1 MKARFYGYSILVLG
15 LAALLASCQAPTS
28 PSSPPPSKAWVVS
41 TLAGSST
48 GTAGIADSTG
58 TSAKFNKPSGVA
70 VDSSGNIYVADTDN
84 NRIRKITIGSFGNG
98 VVSTLAGDGTA
109 GDEDGT
115 GTAAQFDKPT
125 GVAVDSSG
133 NVYVADRDNSK
144 IRKITAARVV
154 STLAGT
160 GVEGFADGAPLTA
173 AQFDKPSGVA
183 VHQSSGKTYVY
194 VADTDNHRIRK
205 IAIESNGDVGDVET
219 LAGTGTAGSANGA
232 PLTAAQFDKPT
243 GVAVD
248 SSGNIYVADRD
259 NNKIRKIT
267 GSAVSTLASLT
278 GGFDKP
284 SGVAVDSSGNV
295 YVADRDNNR
304 IRKITATGTV
314 STLASPTGG
323 FDKPSGVAVDSS
335 GNVYVADT
343 DNHLIRKIRG
353 NAVSTLAGDGTAGF
367 ADSTGASAKFRIPRG
382 MDVDSAG
389 NVYVADADNHRIRK
403 ITGGAV
409 STLAGTKG
417 SGFAEGDPL
426 TEAMFRTPWDVAVY
440 ESSGKTYV
448 YVADADNQRIRKI
461 TIESNGDVGDV
472 GTLAGDG
479 TAGSANDNTGGGAA
493 RFRAPTGVA
502 VDSSGNV
509 YVADKLNSL
518 IRKITVA
525 YPSGNASE
533 VSTLA
538 GKLGTRSFKDGTG
551 TEAEFHYPASVAV
564 DSAGNIYV
572 ADTFNHRIRK
582 ITPAGVV
589 EAPAGSTAGFAD
601 GTGTAA
607 QFNQPYGVAVDSD
620 DNVYVADLGN
630 NRIRK
635 MTIKTENS
643 QEVVEVSTLAGDGTA
658 GFANGAAAR
667 FDQPNG
673 VAVDSDGNVY
683 VADSKNHRI
692 RKLEYKFP

>member
-28 PSSPPPSKAWVVS
+28 SSSSPSSPNRVWKVS
-41 TLAGSST
+41 TLAGS
-48 GTAGIADSTG
+48 
-58 TSAKFNKPSGVA
+58 TSGDDDGPVNRAQFNKLSGVA
-70 VDSSGNIYVADTDN
+70 VDTSGNVYVTDTEN
-84 NRIRKITIGSFGNG
+84 HLIRKITATGT
-98 VVSTLAGDGTA
+98 VSTLAGDGTA
-109 GDEDGT
+109 GDNDDNT
-115 GTAAQFDKPT
+115 GTSAQFNKPS

-133 NVYVADRDNSK
+133 NVYVADRDNNK
-144 IRKITAARVV
+144 IRKITGNVV
-154 STLAGT
+154 TTLAGT

-173 AQFDKPSGVA
+173 AKFDKPSGVA
-183 VHQSSGKTYVY
+183 VYQSSGKTYVY

-205 IAIESNGDVGDVET
+205 ITIESNGNVGNVET
-219 LAGTGTAGSANGA
+219 LAGSGTAGDDDGTG
-232 PLTAAQFDKPT
+232 TAAQFDKPS

-248 SSGNIYVADRD
+248 SSGNVYVADMD

-267 GSAVSTLASLT
+267 GSAVSTLASPT

-314 STLASPTGG
+314 SILTSPTGG

-353 NAVSTLAGDGTAGF
+353 NAVSTLAGSTAGF

-389 NVYVADADNHRIRK
+389 NVYVADTNNHSIRK

-409 STLAGTKG
+409 STLAGTRG

-448 YVADADNQRIRKI
+448 YVADTDNNRIRKI

-479 TAGSANDNTGGGAA
+479 TAGSANDDTGGDAA
-493 RFRAPTGVA
+493 RFWAPSGVA

-509 YVADKLNSL
+509 YVADKINCL
-518 IRKITVA
+518 IREITVA
-525 YPSGNASE
+525 YPSGNASA
-533 VSTLA
+533 VKTLA
-538 GKLGTRSFKDGTG
+538 GKQGARSFKDGTG
-551 TEAEFHYPASVAV
+551 TAAEFHYP
-564 DSAGNIYV
+564 
-572 ADTFNHRIRK
+572 T
-582 ITPAGVV
+582 
-589 EAPAGSTAGFAD
+589 
-601 GTGTAA
+601 
-607 QFNQPYGVAVDSD
+607 GVAVDSD
-620 DNVYVADLGN
+620 DNVYVADWGN
-630 NRIRK
+630 HRIRKITPARVVEVPAGSTYGFADGTGTAAKFHYPAGVAVDSDDNVYVADSHNHRIRK

-667 FDQPNG
+667 FDQPHG